1 MTGSGIEVLVEVG
14 RARMCARCARET
26 KCCVMGARAS
36 LPAAGGHA
44 GGRRGCHSHGNLQFS
59 CSFFLQVRGFRMD
72 ACASGLG
79 AWIYWMQPGRHWI
92 VLCAGIAAAD
102 GNCVV
107 AWRGFP
113 QFRRSRRVGDRR
125 YRGCCGCGTR
135 RGGGRRCAV
144 RARCTGCSSWEA
156 EALERY

>member
-59 CSFFLQVRGFRMD
+59 CSLLPLILARVHLFFEFRGVHCLVNLEPKSVCMRLKNHSIVRFD
-72 ACASGLG
+72 LLA
-79 AWIYWMQPGRHWI
+79 
-92 VLCAGIAAAD
+92 
-102 GNCVV
+102 
-107 AWRGFP
+107 
-113 QFRRSRRVGDRR
+113 
-125 YRGCCGCGTR
+125 
-135 RGGGRRCAV
+135 
-144 RARCTGCSSWEA
+144 
-156 EALERY
+156 